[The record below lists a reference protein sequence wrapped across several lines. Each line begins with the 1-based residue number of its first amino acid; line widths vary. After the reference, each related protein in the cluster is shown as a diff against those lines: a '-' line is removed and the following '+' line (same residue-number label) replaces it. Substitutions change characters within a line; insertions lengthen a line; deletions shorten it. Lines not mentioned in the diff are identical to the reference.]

1 MPRPLSII
9 ASLFP
14 WTVFLHTGLSPLQ
27 CFPSLSILMPSH
39 VFAAHSWKSH
49 YHCFVAISHFFLFL
63 LLVNCENYFLLQ
75 EKMPICLFE
84 LESCCS
90 LLAKSRAVVFNAH
103 PEMSIPFCL
112 YKGRNPFDIIYETSC
127 GGGGDPVT
135 SGASPFVA
143 HQQLR
148 LVHFVCIL
156 SLDLQWRKAGRKGI
170 WEIFTVDLPFLI

>member
-1 MPRPLSII
+1 
-9 ASLFP
+9 
-14 WTVFLHTGLSPLQ
+14 
-27 CFPSLSILMPSH
+27 MPSH

-127 GGGGDPVT
+127 GGGPSHV
-135 SGASPFVA
+135 
-143 HQQLR
+143 R
-148 LVHFVCIL
+148 RL
-156 SLDLQWRKAGRKGI
+156 SLCSTSATEASAFCLYIISGLTVEESRKERHMGDIYSRLTLPDIIFLRCNILVFKTLYSGFECFR
-170 WEIFTVDLPFLI
+170 EI